1 MTKQISLRENKIKNL
16 EEDVAKM
23 RRNKESLEKQMKTE
37 WDKHAK
43 FKQKF
48 EKELISAK
56 KAMTD
61 KDRELMKIKHD
72 LKKTDQQMNSKITEL
87 RAMQKRVYEERFRR
101 EIEKKEEMDKK
112 GIDVDRIKV
121 WIT

>member
-1 MTKQISLRENKIKNL
+1 MTKQISISESKIKNL
-16 EEDVAKM
+16 EDDVVKM
-23 RRNKESLEKQMKTE
+23 RKSKETLEKQIKSET
-37 WDKHAK
+37 DKHAK

-48 EKELISAK
+48 EKDLINAK

-61 KDRELMKIKHD
+61 KERELQKIKHD
-72 LKKTDQQMNSKITEL
+72 LKKTDQQMNSKISEL
-87 RAMQKRVYEERFRR
+87 RAMQKRVYEERYRR
-101 EIEKKEEMDKK
+101 EIEKKEELDKK